1 MKINHNISASITK
14 AQLLRTE
21 NNIAATMERLSS
33 GLKINSAKDD
43 PSGIAISNKMA
54 AQIEGLDQSSQNAS
68 NGISVIEIADSA
80 LSEITSMI
88 QRMSELSVQAASD
101 TNTYEDRTAIQ
112 AEISSL
118 RDEIDRVAKDTEYNT
133 KALLNG
139 TLDTRVY
146 ASNISRMLVSDTVSP
161 GIYQIGITQAA
172 TQSSVVSSTSTGTI
186 PAGTILINGLE
197 VTIEEGESADVVYEK
212 LREAGEQARINVFE
226 TDAPPTVDFDA
237 NPTTAGYESSD
248 TAFAYGDVLVF
259 ASTEYGSMETIE
271 ITASTPELAAFL
283 GLDTMT
289 QTAGTDMQISLNLDP
304 ADSAFSAQ
312 ATVTTSGN
320 KVTITD
326 IRGFTMDFMM
336 DPGTNTM
343 NGTVM
348 EYMDIEVTSMGRMTL
363 QIGANENQTM
373 DVRIPKISSENLY
386 LDELDV
392 TKVDGGSRGITILA
406 DALRSVSEARSKLGA
421 YENRL
426 DHAVSSLDASSEDMS
441 SAISRIKDADMA
453 KEMTDYTKYNV
464 LQQTAVSVLGQ
475 ANDLPQTVL
484 QLLR

>member
-259 ASTEYGSMETIE
+259 ASTEYGSMGTIE